1 MDEQILKETAKARD
15 EIIHK
20 QLTLVAQAAA
30 ESTTAAAE
38 SKAAALMSK
47 EAATQSASASE
58 RTAETSRQAVEAS
71 NLAAQA
77 ATQSAEAS
85 LRTEQTSKLTADAAE
100 ASKEAS
106 TQSTVQSQGQG
117 MKMTVFTVI
126 TTIFTPL
133 NFFTSVCPP
142 LLILQLRTI
151 LTTICT
157 QYLGTP
163 LPLPPIHL

>member
-1 MDEQILKETAKARD
+1 MGEQISKQTAKTRD
-15 EIIHK
+15 EIIRE
-20 QLTLVAQAAA
+20 QLTLVALAAA

-47 EAATQSASASE
+47 EAATQSANASE

-71 NLAAQA
+71 NYAAQA
-77 ATQSAEAS
+77 AAQSAEAS
-85 LRTEQTSKLTADAAE
+85 LRTEQTSKQTADAAE

-106 TQSTVQSQGQG
+106 TQSTEQSQGQG

-126 TTIFTPL
+126 TTVFTPL

-142 LLILQLRTI
+142 
-151 LTTICT
+151 TTHPT
-157 QYLGTP
+157 TSYYTNKQPSTVP
-163 LPLPPIHL
+163 R